1 MGSIIG
7 RRSEE
12 LEAISQNIRSITM
25 QLQNIESSIS
35 GNIINQIKAVAQ
47 ELISRFDALAANQP
61 EFLIKEFLEGVNV
74 LKSLTSYLMI
84 FQEQQEELAR
94 ILEFQREQVEV
105 LEKARLAIVQERERL
120 EQEKGGLEVLRQELV
135 QLKQEIEEK
144 ERSLKSFEK
153 EVAELEERKTYLE
166 GKIKELQDYY
176 VSALQSAVD
185 GIEKTVKELDRR
197 FKVREARLE
206 RLSRLE
212 ERKREEL
219 VRLEAAKSIAEE
231 YNKQFSQLAEEVR
244 RLEKRKTQLSQEIS
258 RLESEKREL
267 EKIKQELRG
276 GILRGSG

>member
-94 ILEFQREQVEV
+94 ILEFQREQVEI

-176 VSALQSAVD
+176 VTALQSAVD

>member
-35 GNIINQIKAVAQ
+35 GNVINQIKAVAQ

>member
-176 VSALQSAVD
+176 VTALQSAVD

>member
-105 LEKARLAIVQERERL
+105 LEKARLAIVQERE
-120 EQEKGGLEVLRQELV
+120 
-135 QLKQEIEEK
+135 
-144 ERSLKSFEK
+144 
-153 EVAELEERKTYLE
+153 
-166 GKIKELQDYY
+166 
-176 VSALQSAVD
+176 
-185 GIEKTVKELDRR
+185 
-197 FKVREARLE
+197 
-206 RLSRLE
+206 
-212 ERKREEL
+212 
-219 VRLEAAKSIAEE
+219 
-231 YNKQFSQLAEEVR
+231 
-244 RLEKRKTQLSQEIS
+244 
-258 RLESEKREL
+258 
-267 EKIKQELRG
+267 
-276 GILRGSG
+276 

>member
-84 FQEQQEELAR
+84 VQEQQEELAR
-94 ILEFQREQVEV
+94 ILEFQREQVEI

>member
-35 GNIINQIKAVAQ
+35 GNVINQIKAVAQ

-94 ILEFQREQVEV
+94 ILEFQREQVEI

-176 VSALQSAVD
+176 VTALQSAVD

>member
-94 ILEFQREQVEV
+94 ILEFQREQVEI

>member
-94 ILEFQREQVEV
+94 ILEFQREQVEI

-176 VSALQSAVD
+176 VTALQSAVD

-206 RLSRLE
+206 RLVRLE
-212 ERKREEL
+212 ERKREEIEK
-219 VRLEAAKSIAEE
+219 LEAAKTMTEE
-231 YNKQFSQLAEEVR
+231 YNRQFSQLTDEIR
-244 RLEKRKTQLSQEIS
+244 RLEKRRNQLLQDIS
-258 RLESEKREL
+258 RLEAEKKEL
-267 EKIKQELRG
+267 ERIKQELRG
-276 GILRGSG
+276 GILRGTT